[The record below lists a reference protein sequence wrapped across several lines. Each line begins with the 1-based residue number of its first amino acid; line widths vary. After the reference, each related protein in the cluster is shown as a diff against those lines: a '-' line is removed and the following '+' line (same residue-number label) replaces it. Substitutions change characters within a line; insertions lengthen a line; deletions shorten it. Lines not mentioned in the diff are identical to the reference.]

1 MCAANML
8 RSPAPAVRVLCP
20 HGKRPGARE
29 PADLTRPPRL
39 TGTLG
44 IFHGAALALRGRR
57 VAVVERGKLQGREQE
72 WNISRSDMQARPLAC
87 AHAYCLEM
95 VPILG
100 TPHVANPILNLT
112 RMAAAELNKVM
123 NA

>member
-1 MCAANML
+1 ML

-20 HGKRPGARE
+20 HGKRPGDRDS
-29 PADLTRPPRL
+29 ADLTCPPRL

-87 AHAYCLEM
+87 AHAYCPGM
-95 VPILG
+95 VPFLG
-100 TPHVANPILNLT
+100 TPPVASPTLSLT
-112 RMAAAELNKVM
+112 RMAAAELGKVG